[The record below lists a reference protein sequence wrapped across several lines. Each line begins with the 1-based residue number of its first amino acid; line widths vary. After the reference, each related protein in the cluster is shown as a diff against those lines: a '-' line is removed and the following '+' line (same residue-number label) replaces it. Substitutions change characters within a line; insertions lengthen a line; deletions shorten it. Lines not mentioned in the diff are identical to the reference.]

1 MIDFACLDNPQAKN
15 TSYQLSIISYLFLAI
30 SEQSLIFAGEQ
41 YILRFMEIILSKD
54 SLNFEYNSDEELLDK
69 LRIAYTIEGYTPDIR
84 IGGGKN
90 LIQIIIDDAAFKS
103 TRRDFERAMNFCNRQ
118 DFANAEPI
126 LHKVIQT
133 SG

>member
-84 IGGGKN
+84 IGGG
-90 LIQIIIDDAAFKS
+90 
-103 TRRDFERAMNFCNRQ
+103 
-118 DFANAEPI
+118 
-126 LHKVIQT
+126 
-133 SG
+133 